1 LLKNKRVKTQ
11 YMPRGWVVNISPWNY
26 PLDLAWN
33 PLIPALL
40 AGNVAILKPS
50 ETTPL
55 IALRF
60 GEVLRQAGLPEGV
73 AQVLVGYGDVG
84 ARLCEVAD
92 FVAFTGSVATGRKV
106 AVACAQRLIPCTL
119 ELGGKDPAIVLE
131 DADLERAAAGIVF
144 GAFFNAGQTC
154 TSIERVYVV
163 EEVHDALVE
172 KIVEQTQRLRQGVD
186 TDYNIDVGA
195 VIHPPQLAIIEA
207 HVRDAL
213 QKGAVLRFGGRRNP
227 EFPEGYFYEPTV
239 ITGVNHTM
247 DLMTQETFGPILP
260 IMKVRDAEEALRL
273 ANDSEYGLN
282 SSVWTRDAER
292 GAAIARRLEAGN
304 VCVNE
309 CLVNYLAPEAPFGG
323 VKHSGIGRRKGAE
336 EMRKTCHQKTV
347 LEDVFGLKRE
357 PTWYPYSKQVGESML
372 KAVAA
377 LYRSGLS
384 EKLKVFWG

>member
-1 LLKNKRVKTQ
+1 
-11 YMPRGWVVNISPWNY
+11 
-26 PLDLAWN
+26 
-33 PLIPALL
+33 LIWP
-40 AGNVAILKPS
+40 
-50 ETTPL
+50 
-55 IALRF
+55 
-60 GEVLRQAGLPEGV
+60 
-73 AQVLVGYGDVG
+73 G